1 MPEVGFDG
9 QEKIS
14 QAKVMV
20 IGAGGLGCPVLQYL
34 AGMGVGK
41 LGIADA
47 DTVHM
52 SNLHRQTLYSEADI
66 GTLKVN
72 VASKRLKSLNSQVN
86 IHVIAERITTN
97 NITEHCS
104 GYDVIVDC
112 TDNYE
117 SRKTLANF
125 CASTNTLLVF
135 GAVQQFEGMVSVFGS
150 GFTFSDLFPE
160 EPIDASLSC
169 AQEGILGHVAG
180 HVACLM
186 INEVVKIILG
196 LEGVLS
202 GKVLTTDLKSGQQ
215 RIYRLNKP
223 TRVI

>member
-52 SNLHRQTLYSEADI
+52 SNLHRQTLYSEANI

-72 VASKRLKSLNSQVN
+72 VASQRLKSLNSQVN
-86 IHVIAERITTN
+86 VHVIAERITTN
-97 NITEHCS
+97 NIAEHCS

-135 GAVQQFEGMVSVFGS
+135 GAVQQFEGMVSVFGN

-160 EPIDASLSC
+160 EPIDDSLSC

-186 INEVVKIILG
+186 VNEVVKIILG

-202 GKVLTTDLKSGQQ
+202 GKVLAMNLKTGVQ
-215 RIYRLNKP
+215 RIFHFHKIKVN
-223 TRVI
+223 